1 MFFMK
6 RIKGIISGLILI
18 GILFTAYLIFKN
30 SFREVSSQI
39 TVPIDQIVK
48 ATLQAYDDQLINQV
62 ASNLRETLSVN
73 PQAVEVTQPEKGA
86 KETPLP
92 AVGLPVEHFI
102 WNIWG
107 HRQYFAIG
115 CEAAVARDWA
125 LFFGVEV
132 HESNFQFQLPV
143 SDNPDY
149 GFVGSVTDPWGQ
161 VPPYSYGVHA
171 FPVANLLR
179 SGYGMNARGVKGFT
193 LEQLKIEIAAN
204 RPVIAWVVGNM
215 VGGVSYEYT
224 DKQGRKVTVAAY
236 EHVVIVTGYTQE
248 SIRYM
253 NNGKFYDIPT
263 RYFENSWQILGNMV
277 VYLES

>member
-1 MFFMK
+1 MK
-6 RIKGIISGLILI
+6 RTLVIIGGLILI
-18 GILFTAYLIFKN
+18 GLLFIAYLIFQN
-30 SFREVSSQI
+30 SPWENSSQV
-39 TVPIDQIVK
+39 TLPIGQIVK
-48 ATLQAYDDQLINQV
+48 ATLQAYDDQLIYQV
-62 ASNLRETLSVN
+62 ASDLRETLSVN
-73 PQAVEVTQPEKGA
+73 PQAVEVTQPA
-86 KETPLP
+86 QASAATPAP
-92 AVGLPVEHFI
+92 AVFGLPVEHFI

-107 HRQYFAIG
+107 HHQYFAIG
-115 CEAAVARDWA
+115 CEAAVVRDWA
-125 LFFGVEV
+125 HYFGVEV

-193 LEQLKIEIAAN
+193 LEQLKTEIAAN
-204 RPVIAWVVGNM
+204 RPVIAWVVGNV
-215 VGGVSYEYT
+215 VGGVPYEYI
-224 DKQGRKVTVAAY
+224 DKQGREVTVAAF

-248 SIRYM
+248 FIRYM

-263 RYFENSWQILGNMV
+263 RFFENSWKILGNMV
-277 VYLES
+277 VYMEP

>member
-1 MFFMK
+1 MK
-6 RIKGIISGLILI
+6 KSLVFIVGF
-18 GILFTAYLIFKN
+18 ILFGIYLFTHLIFQ
-30 SFREVSSQI
+30 SASREISSAVTLSI
-39 TVPIDQIVK
+39 EQIVK
-48 ATLQAYDDQLINQV
+48 ATLQAYDDQLIHQA
-62 ASNLRETLSVN
+62 ASDLRETLSVN
-73 PQAVEVTQPEKGA
+73 PQAVEIIQPTQDGAATPAPE
-86 KETPLP
+86 T
-92 AVGLPVEHFI
+92 VGLPVEHFI
-102 WNIWG
+102 WKIWG

-115 CEAAVARDWA
+115 CEASVVRDWA
-125 LFFGVEV
+125 HYFGVEV

-179 SGYGMNARGVKGFT
+179 SSYGMKARAMKGFS
-193 LEQLKIEIAAN
+193 LEQLKTEIAAD

-215 VGGVSYEYT
+215 VGGVPYQYT

-236 EHVVIVTGYTQE
+236 EHVVIVTGYTQS

-263 RYFENSWQILGNMV
+263 RYFENSWKILENMV
-277 VYLES
+277 VYLEP

>member
-1 MFFMK
+1 MK
-6 RIKGIISGLILI
+6 RTLLIIGGLILLGSLFI
-18 GILFTAYLIFKN
+18 YFLILQSSPHPN
-30 SFREVSSQI
+30 SSQA
-39 TVPIDQIVK
+39 TLPIKQMVD
-48 ATLQAYDDQLINQV
+48 ATLQAYEIQITRQAGSD
-62 ASNLRETLSVN
+62 LRETLSVN
-73 PQAVEVTQPEKGA
+73 PQAVEVIQPEQGTQS
-86 KETPLP
+86 TPLP
-92 AVGLPVEHFI
+92 AAGLPVEHFI

-125 LFFGVEV
+125 HYFGVEV

-143 SDNPDY
+143 SDNPDF
-149 GFVGSVTDPWGQ
+149 GFVGSVADPWGQ

-179 SGYGMNARGVKGFT
+179 SGYGMQARGVKGFT
-193 LEQLKIEIAAN
+193 LEQLKTEIAAN

-215 VGGVSYEYT
+215 VGGVPYEYT

-263 RYFENSWQILGNMV
+263 RYFENSWKILGNMV
-277 VYLES
+277 VYLEA

>member
-1 MFFMK
+1 MVTLSM
-6 RIKGIISGLILI
+6 
-18 GILFTAYLIFKN
+18 
-30 SFREVSSQI
+30 E
-39 TVPIDQIVK
+39 QIVK
-48 ATLQAYDDQLINQV
+48 ATLQTFSDQATNQAV
-62 ASNLRETLSVN
+62 SNLRETLSVN
-73 PQAVEVTQPEKGA
+73 PLAVEVTQPA
-86 KETPLP
+86 QSSASTSAPF
-92 AVGLPVEHFI
+92 VIGLPLEHFI

-107 HRQYFAIG
+107 HHQFFAIG
-115 CEAAVARDWA
+115 CEAAAVRDWA
-125 LFFGVEV
+125 HFFGVEV

-179 SGYGMNARGVKGFT
+179 SGYGMKARAMKGFT
-193 LEQLKIEIAAN
+193 LDQLKSEIAAN
-204 RPVIAWVVGNM
+204 RPVIAWVVGNV
-215 VGGVSYEYT
+215 VGGVPYEYA

-263 RYFENSWQILGNMV
+263 RYFENSWNILGNMV
-277 VYLES
+277 VYLEQ

>member
-1 MFFMK
+1 MK
-6 RIKGIISGLILI
+6 RTLLIIGGLILLGSLLI
-18 GILFTAYLIFKN
+18 SFLILQ
-30 SFREVSSQI
+30 SSPRPGSSQA
-39 TVPIDQIVK
+39 TLPIKQMVD
-48 ATLQAYDDQLINQV
+48 ATLQAYEIQITRQAGSD
-62 ASNLRETLSVN
+62 LRETLSVN
-73 PQAVEVTQPEKGA
+73 PQAVEVTQPEQGTQA
-86 KETPLP
+86 TPLP
-92 AVGLPVEHFI
+92 AAGLPAEHFI

-125 LFFGVEV
+125 HYFGVEV

-143 SDNPDY
+143 SDNPDF
-149 GFVGSVTDPWGQ
+149 GFVGSVADPWGQ

-179 SGYGMNARGVKGFT
+179 SGYGMQARGVKGFS
-193 LEQLKIEIAAN
+193 LEQLKAEVAAN

-215 VGGVSYEYT
+215 VGGVPYEYT

-263 RYFENSWQILGNMV
+263 RYFENSWKILGNMV
-277 VYLES
+277 VYLEPKS

>member
-1 MFFMK
+1 MK
-6 RIKGIISGLILI
+6 RTLLIIGGLILLGSLLI
-18 GILFTAYLIFKN
+18 SFLILQ
-30 SFREVSSQI
+30 SSPQPGSSQA
-39 TVPIDQIVK
+39 TLPIKQMVD
-48 ATLQAYDDQLINQV
+48 ATLQAYEIQITRQAGSD
-62 ASNLRETLSVN
+62 LRETLSVN
-73 PQAVEVTQPEKGA
+73 PQAVEVIQPEQGTEA
-86 KETPLP
+86 TPLP
-92 AVGLPVEHFI
+92 AAGLPDEHFI

-125 LFFGVEV
+125 HYFGVEV

-143 SDNPDY
+143 SDNPDF
-149 GFVGSVTDPWGQ
+149 GFVGSVADPWGQ

-179 SGYGMNARGVKGFT
+179 SGYGMQARGMKGFT
-193 LEQLKIEIAAN
+193 LEQLKTEIAAN

-215 VGGVSYEYT
+215 VGGVPYEYT

-236 EHVVIVTGYTQE
+236 EHVVIVTGYNRE

-263 RYFENSWQILGNMV
+263 RYFENSWKILGNMV
-277 VYLES
+277 VYLEA

>member
-1 MFFMK
+1 MK
-6 RIKGIISGLILI
+6 RTLIIVSGLVLI
-18 GILFTAYLIFKN
+18 GLLFTVYLIFQN
-30 SFREVSSQI
+30 TPRETSLQV
-39 TVPIDQIVK
+39 TLPIGQIVK
-48 ATLQAYDDQLINQV
+48 ATLKAYEDQATHQAAV
-62 ASNLRETLSVN
+62 NLRETLSVN
-73 PQAVEVTQPEKGA
+73 PQAVEVTQPTLSSA
-86 KETPLP
+86 ASP
-92 AVGLPVEHFI
+92 APTVVGLPVEHFI

-107 HRQYFAIG
+107 HHQYFAIG
-115 CEAAVARDWA
+115 CEAAVVRDWA
-125 LFFGVEV
+125 HYFGVEV

-193 LEQLKIEIAAN
+193 LEQLKTEIAAN
-204 RPVIAWVVGNM
+204 RPVITWVVGNV
-215 VGGVSYEYT
+215 VGGVPYEYF
-224 DKQGRKVTVAAY
+224 DKQGREVTVAAF
-236 EHVVIVTGYTQE
+236 EHVIVVTGYTRE

-263 RYFENSWQILGNMV
+263 RYFENSWSILGNMV
-277 VYLES
+277 VYLEP

>member
-1 MFFMK
+1 MK
-6 RIKGIISGLILI
+6 RPLLIIGGLILLGSLFI
-18 GILFTAYLIFKN
+18 YFLILQSSPHPN
-30 SFREVSSQI
+30 SSQA
-39 TVPIDQIVK
+39 TLPIKQMVD
-48 ATLQAYDDQLINQV
+48 ATLQAYEIQITRQAGSD
-62 ASNLRETLSVN
+62 LRETLSVN
-73 PQAVEVTQPEKGA
+73 PQAVEVIQPEQGA
-86 KETPLP
+86 HATPLP
-92 AVGLPVEHFI
+92 AAGLPVEHFI

-125 LFFGVEV
+125 HYFGVEV

-143 SDNPDY
+143 SDNPDF
-149 GFVGSVTDPWGQ
+149 GFVGSVADPWGQ

-179 SGYGMNARGVKGFT
+179 SGYGMQARGVKGFT
-193 LEQLKIEIAAN
+193 LEQLKTEIAAN

-215 VGGVSYEYT
+215 VGGVPFEYT

-263 RYFENSWQILGNMV
+263 RYFENSWKILGNMV
-277 VYLES
+277 VYLEA

>member
-1 MFFMK
+1 MK
-6 RIKGIISGLILI
+6 RTLLIIGGLILL
-18 GILFTAYLIFKN
+18 GLLLISTLVFQ
-30 SFREVSSQI
+30 SSPQPGSSHA
-39 TVPIDQIVK
+39 TLPIRQLVD
-48 ATLQAYDDQLINQV
+48 ATLQAYEIQITHQAGSD
-62 ASNLRETLSVN
+62 LRETLSVN
-73 PQAVEVTQPEKGA
+73 PQAVEVTQPEQGTEA
-86 KETPLP
+86 TSQPS
-92 AVGLPVEHFI
+92 AGLPMEHFI

-107 HRQYFAIG
+107 HHQYFAIG

-125 LFFGVEV
+125 HYFGVEV

-143 SDNPDY
+143 SDNPDF
-149 GFVGSVTDPWGQ
+149 GFVGSVADPWGQ

-179 SGYGMNARGVKGFT
+179 SGYGMQARGVKGFT

-215 VGGVSYEYT
+215 VGGVPYEYN

-236 EHVVIVTGYTQE
+236 EHVVIVTGYTPE

-253 NNGKFYDIPT
+253 NNGKFYDIPV
-263 RYFENSWQILGNMV
+263 RYFENSWKILGNMV
-277 VYLES
+277 VYLEP

>member
-1 MFFMK
+1 
-6 RIKGIISGLILI
+6 
-18 GILFTAYLIFKN
+18 
-30 SFREVSSQI
+30 
-39 TVPIDQIVK
+39 VPIDQIVK

-86 KETPLP
+86 RETPQP
-92 AVGLPVEHFI
+92 AVGLPAEHFI

-107 HRQYFAIG
+107 HHQYFAIG

>member
-1 MFFMK
+1 MK
-6 RIKGIISGLILI
+6 RTLFIIGGLILLGLLLI
-18 GILFTAYLIFKN
+18 AYLILQT
-30 SFREVSSQI
+30 SPRSGSSLAAL
-39 TVPIDQIVK
+39 PIKQMVD
-48 ATLQAYDDQLINQV
+48 ATLQAYEIQITRQAGSD
-62 ASNLRETLSVN
+62 LRETLSVN

-86 KETPLP
+86 EPTPLQ
-92 AVGLPVEHFI
+92 AAGLPAEHFI

-107 HRQYFAIG
+107 HHQYFAIG

-125 LFFGVEV
+125 HYFGVEV

-179 SGYGMNARGVKGFT
+179 SGYGMQARGVKRFT
-193 LEQLKIEIAAN
+193 LEQMKIEIAAN

-215 VGGVSYEYT
+215 VGGVPYEYT

-263 RYFENSWQILGNMV
+263 HYFENSWKILGNMV
-277 VYLES
+277 VYLEP

>member
-1 MFFMK
+1 MK
-6 RIKGIISGLILI
+6 RTLVIIGGMILLGLLLI
-18 GILFTAYLIFKN
+18 STLLLQPSY
-30 SFREVSSQI
+30 REKSSQA
-39 TVPIDQIVK
+39 TLPIKQMVD
-48 ATLQAYDDQLINQV
+48 ATLQAYEIQITRQAGSD
-62 ASNLRETLSVN
+62 LRETLSVN
-73 PQAVEVTQPEKGA
+73 PQAVEVTQPEQGTQV
-86 KETPLP
+86 TPLP
-92 AVGLPVEHFI
+92 AAGLPVEHFI

-107 HRQYFAIG
+107 HHQYFAIG

-125 LFFGVEV
+125 HYFGVEV

-143 SDNPDY
+143 SDNPDF
-149 GFVGSVTDPWGQ
+149 GFVGSVADPWGQ

-179 SGYGMNARGVKGFT
+179 SGYGIQARGVKGFT
-193 LEQLKIEIAAN
+193 LEQLKTEIAAN

-215 VGGVSYEYT
+215 VGGVPYEYT

-253 NNGKFYDIPT
+253 NNGKFYDIPV
-263 RYFENSWQILGNMV
+263 RYFENSWKILGNMV
-277 VYLES
+277 VYLEP